1 MTIPVLLAVLLLL
14 TLSCPPHIQARPGV
28 VPASQTPASPTNQT
42 ENGPEV
48 ESRDI
53 AEDDLLNLLSVVE
66 ELTEPLKM
74 SESEDSGSNPP
85 PLSDDQTSPMSS
97 KDKKIIPSSSL
108 NPGSLPP
115 APEPGKKPGS
125 VYDHLMSFRDS
136 MLGTPGLNPDQNS
149 DSQDPSLVVASN
161 TGNVNIDVHYNPV
174 YTVYGHL
181 NTMKDFLLG
190 NSNKTTSEMSEM
202 LFQQPPEALL
212 KAKEAFN
219 ANLDLMLRGVKEG
232 MLPKVER
239 IRREAHSERRTFID
253 VFINFL
259 GALLGRQQCSE
270 IIACRTGKFVGY
282 QVPGAGVI
290 MMILE
295 NVIPQSIRSWFN
307 VVKTAVMDTNNNCDV
322 EYLCTLVDDH

>member
-1 MTIPVLLAVLLLL
+1 MKT
-14 TLSCPPHIQARPGV
+14 SD
-28 VPASQTPASPTNQT
+28 TPI
-42 ENGPEV
+42 G
-48 ESRDI
+48 
-53 AEDDLLNLLSVVE
+53 DLISVVG
-66 ELTEPLKM
+66 ELTEPMQM
-74 SESEDSGSNPP
+74 SETDGQE
-85 PLSDDQTSPMSS
+85 SPMSA
-97 KDKKIIPSSSL
+97 KDNKITPSTPLES
-108 NPGSLPP
+108 
-115 APEPGKKPGS
+115 GKKPGS

-136 MLGTPGLNPDQNS
+136 MLGTPSPNSAQNS
-149 DSQDPSLVVASN
+149 KDPSLVVASD
-161 TGNVNIDVHYNPV
+161 TGNVNIDIHYNPV

-219 ANLDLMLRGVKEG
+219 ANLELMLRGVNEG
-232 MLPKVER
+232 MLPHVER

-282 QVPGAGVI
+282 QVPGAGVL
-290 MMILE
+290 MMIME

-307 VVKTAVMDTNNNCDV
+307 VVKTAVMDTNNNCDAD
-322 EYLCTLVDDH
+322 YLCTLVDDH

>member
-1 MTIPVLLAVLLLL
+1 M
-14 TLSCPPHIQARPGV
+14 
-28 VPASQTPASPTNQT
+28 
-42 ENGPEV
+42 
-48 ESRDI
+48 
-53 AEDDLLNLLSVVE
+53 
-66 ELTEPLKM
+66 KM
-74 SESEDSGSNPP
+74 SETPIESEDSGSNPP
-85 PLSDDQTSPMSS
+85 PLSDDQESPMAA
-97 KDKKIIPSSSL
+97 KDNNFSPSTPLES
-108 NPGSLPP
+108 
-115 APEPGKKPGS
+115 GKKPGS

-174 YTVYGHL
+174 YTFYGHL

-190 NSNKTTSEMSEM
+190 NSNKTRSEMSEM

-290 MMILE
+290 MMIME
-295 NVIPQSIRSWFN
+295 NLIPQSIRSWFN